1 MKAMVIVHGKEGG
14 RLQLRDVSRPEPGPD
29 DLLMRVK
36 ATTVN
41 RADLYQLQGTYD
53 PTKKPVEGIAGLEAA
68 GEVAG
73 MGKNVSG
80 FSMGD
85 RIMGLCG
92 GGYAEYTT
100 LDYRLALPVPG
111 GLSWEEAA
119 TIPLGYMTEYN
130 AMIMNACLQPGEAVL
145 VHAAAAGVGVTA
157 IQIAKFYGAKP
168 VMGTDSPETKL
179 KVLQDL
185 GLDLGIDYRRKNFAD
200 AVLDA
205 TEGKGADVI
214 IDHVGGPYLK
224 DNLRSMAVK
233 GRLVSVGR
241 LGGTTGELDLE
252 LMAFKRLQLIG
263 VTFRTRTMEEKIAIA
278 QGVVD
283 NLLPPIADGRLKPV
297 IDRIFSLDQA
307 PEAQAYMGSNAQIGK
322 IVLKV

>member
-1 MKAMVIVHGKEGG
+1 M
-14 RLQLRDVSRPEPGPD
+14 
-29 DLLMRVK
+29 
-36 ATTVN
+36 
-41 RADLYQLQGTYD
+41 
-53 PTKKPVEGIAGLEAA
+53 LE
-68 GEVAG
+68 
-73 MGKNVSG
+73 
-80 FSMGD
+80 
-85 RIMGLCG
+85 
-92 GGYAEYTT
+92 
-100 LDYRLALPVPG
+100 
-111 GLSWEEAA
+111 
-119 TIPLGYMTEYN
+119 
-130 AMIMNACLQPGEAVL
+130 
-145 VHAAAAGVGVTA
+145 
-157 IQIAKFYGAKP
+157 
-168 VMGTDSPETKL
+168 
-179 KVLQDL
+179 
-185 GLDLGIDYRRKNFAD
+185 
-200 AVLDA
+200 A

-297 IDRIFSLDQA
+297 IDRIFSLEQA